1 MQPDEK
7 ENPALGVRGVPNS
20 DQLDGSITS
29 ENISSRPLTQAEAW
43 RLACV
48 VFGSELPSPRR
59 DICGTSADGIRYWRV
74 AR

>member
-1 MQPDEK
+1 MHPHK
-7 ENPALGVRGVPNS
+7 GNPALAKRGVPNS
-20 DQLDGSITS
+20 DQLAGSIAS
-29 ENISSRPLTQAEAW
+29 ENNPSRSLTQAEAW
-43 RLACV
+43 QLACV

>member
-1 MQPDEK
+1 MQPLNG
-7 ENPALGVRGVPNS
+7 NPATLAACGAPNS
-20 DQLDGSITS
+20 DLAGASIDFVDT
-29 ENISSRPLTQAEAW
+29 NSRPLTQAEAW

-59 DICGTSADGIRYWRV
+59 DVCGTSADGIRYWRV